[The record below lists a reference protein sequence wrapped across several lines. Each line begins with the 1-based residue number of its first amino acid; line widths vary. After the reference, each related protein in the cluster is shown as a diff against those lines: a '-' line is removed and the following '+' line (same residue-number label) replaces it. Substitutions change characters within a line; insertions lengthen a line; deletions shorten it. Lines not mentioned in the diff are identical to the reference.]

1 MQRCNFQRDGL
12 TLSYLDAG
20 GGGSALVALHSHWME
35 GLTFAPLGL
44 ALAPQWRVIAL
55 DQRGH
60 GHSDHP
66 PTYTRE
72 DYVEDVS
79 ALFAHLGLG
88 KAVVLGNSLG
98 GVNAYQFAAR
108 HPSRVRAL
116 IVADI
121 GAEIGDD
128 TAFALA
134 WGGTFA
140 TKDELAER
148 IGPRFFPYL
157 QDSVRHTQDGWRLA
171 FEPREMVM
179 SQSHLNGN
187 HWEDWLASDCPA
199 LLLRGR
205 QSRVTAQEQI
215 QQMAARRPHTHLKC
229 LEGGHILH
237 VDNSIAFTDSVKVF
251 LDSLAE

>member
-1 MQRCNFQRDGL
+1 MQRRNFQRDGVM
-12 TLSYLDAG
+12 LSYLDAG
-20 GGGSALVALHSHWME
+20 GSGSALVALHAHWME

-44 ALAPQWRVIAL
+44 ALAPKWRVIAL

-60 GHSDHP
+60 GHSDHA

-72 DYVEDVS
+72 DYLEDVA
-79 ALFAHLGLG
+79 ALFAHLSLG

-108 HPSRVRAL
+108 YPGSVRAL
-116 IVADI
+116 IVEDI

-128 TAFALA
+128 TSFALA

-140 TKDELAER
+140 TKDELVER

-171 FEPREMVM
+171 FEPRDTVM
-179 SQSHLNGN
+179 SQSHLNGD
-187 HWEDWLASDCPA
+187 HWQDWLASNCPA

-205 QSRVTAQEQI
+205 QSRVTAQEQVE
-215 QQMAARRPHTHLKC
+215 QMAARRARTRLEC
-229 LEGGHILH
+229 LEGGHVLH
-237 VDNSIAFTDSVKVF
+237 VDNPTAFTDTVKAF
-251 LDSLAE
+251 LDSLPE